1 MTKTAIGSQIVT
13 LDALN
18 IFFEY
23 PNDIGGQT
31 PANGTFTTLKCTAM
45 YGDIGDS
52 TIRSNIYASE
62 IDCNTITGNVC
73 AIYDDFI
80 TLPLST
86 NKVVTPSVFIEFMNS
101 PTPIGLTVPST
112 GNFTNITSDT
122 IFGELGNLLT

>member
-1 MTKTAIGSQIVT
+1 MILEVKHLQM
-13 LDALN
+13 
-18 IFFEY
+18 EH
-23 PNDIGGQT
+23 
-31 PANGTFTTLKCTAM
+31 FTTLKCTAM

-86 NKVVTPSVFIEFMNS
+86 NKVVTPKCIY
-101 PTPIGLTVPST
+101 
-112 GNFTNITSDT
+112 
-122 IFGELGNLLT
+122 